1 MKDHGFVC
9 LSNNETVKEA
19 ILTER
24 YIFISDFVDKMK
36 LSLCSSH
43 YEDDHQCPESCIS
56 FSPIKV
62 NDLVTVMGKMKPSSS
77 SLEILPPS
85 VLFGTFTITSLLSII
100 SNSLRKVC
108 GFFQHITF
116 DRGPQFTSC
125 IWREFYAIVGAKVS
139 LSSGV
144 YLHINRKTKRANQ
157 ELEALSTWSKQL
169 SWINNTVPWRL
180 WLWCL
185 YI

>member
-62 NDLVTVMGKMKPSSS
+62 NDLVTVMGKDET
-77 SLEILPPS
+77 LIILVRDLASFCP
-85 VLFGTFTITSLLSII
+85 VWNFHNHFI
-100 SNSLRKVC
+100 
-108 GFFQHITF
+108 
-116 DRGPQFTSC
+116 
-125 IWREFYAIVGAKVS
+125 A
-139 LSSGV
+139 V
-144 YLHINRKTKRANQ
+144 Y
-157 ELEALSTWSKQL
+157 
-169 SWINNTVPWRL
+169 
-180 WLWCL
+180 
-185 YI
+185 Y